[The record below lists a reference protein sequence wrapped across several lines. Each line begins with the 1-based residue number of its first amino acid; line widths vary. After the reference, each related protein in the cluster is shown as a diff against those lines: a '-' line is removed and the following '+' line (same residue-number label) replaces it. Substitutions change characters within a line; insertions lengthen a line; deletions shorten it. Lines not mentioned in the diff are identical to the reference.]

1 MEHASN
7 AKQGSKTFL
16 ATDRLEAIWD
26 QFGRKLLSNIIKMNL
41 KWFCTDD
48 PDSQYKAVQ
57 CTVDQCRT
65 GIARKTGCSIE
76 EAQLVALGLCRLRV
90 WSGDF
95 RANKYNFI
103 FTDEKIGSRRSL
115 ITREIEVES
124 LPEMLSVAM
133 QKQQNI
139 KYRINTQIRDWY
151 DSMGEERRELL
162 DITEWQC
169 QAANWLGD
177 REYMLAHFR
186 DGNTRVY
193 MDVHCSPNSDATS
206 KNLVDYAEARTMDDK
221 ALQVWSDKL
230 NKEWGVNLNNCDD
243 IWKDRDEL
251 IKQGTHERA
260 IGNALR
266 LMNARD
272 TGSTTAIARVDR
284 HCALG
289 QEQGMF
295 SRCQTTCKNTN
306 VIWSGQ
312 LIDPWMKVTDTTL
325 KLQPWIR
332 KHFEAMYYRALSKK
346 PGTPSG
352 YHSGLSS
359 ATKAIFDA
367 GDDTRDDRAI
377 VAASSED
384 LLAGSKPWVR
394 DGILSYHAS
403 TGKVNTNRNV
413 WDTAKGIAKA
423 VRAGLQLH
431 LPGSKHSSVNMEEAV
446 KKLSKDTSWVTATG
460 YTRHYNPWIY
470 SDEVDEATQ
479 KQETVSFETTVWSPR
494 WDSEREVSCS
504 LISLVEREL
513 NSVLWALPCACFTV
527 ERAAED
533 HKVYNAPFPMAN
545 NHDEQQVSPA
555 DLSELPD
562 WNTKGFIFS
571 HFATENPLE
580 QIRKKADL
588 PMKYLGDP
596 IRKDEISKYI
606 AG

>member
-1 MEHASN
+1 
-7 AKQGSKTFL
+7 
-16 ATDRLEAIWD
+16 
-26 QFGRKLLSNIIKMNL
+26 
-41 KWFCTDD
+41 
-48 PDSQYKAVQ
+48 
-57 CTVDQCRT
+57 
-65 GIARKTGCSIE
+65 
-76 EAQLVALGLCRLRV
+76 
-90 WSGDF
+90 
-95 RANKYNFI
+95 
-103 FTDEKIGSRRSL
+103 
-115 ITREIEVES
+115 
-124 LPEMLSVAM
+124 M

-139 KYRINTQIRDWY
+139 RYGIQPQIRDWY
-151 DSMGEERRELL
+151 DSMGEEGRALL
-162 DITEWQC
+162 GITEWQYK
-169 QAANWLGD
+169 AACFLGD

-193 MDVHCSPNSDATS
+193 MDVHCSPNGDATS
-206 KNLVDYAEARTMDDK
+206 KNLVDYAEARTIDDD
-221 ALQVWSDKL
+221 ALQVWSDNL
-230 NKEWGVNLNNCDD
+230 NAAWGVNLDNCDD

-251 IKQGTHERA
+251 IKQGTHQRA

-295 SRCQTTCKNTN
+295 SRCRTTLSNTN
-306 VIWSGQ
+306 VIYSGQ
-312 LIDPWMKVTDTTL
+312 LIDPWMKVTDTL
-325 KLQPWIR
+325 LARQPWIR
-332 KHFEAMYYRALSKK
+332 KHFEAVYYRSLSKK

-384 LLAGSKPWVR
+384 LLAGSKHWVR

-413 WDTAKGIAKA
+413 WNTGKDISKA
-423 VRAGLQLH
+423 VRSGLQLH

-446 KKLSKDTSWVTATG
+446 KILCENTSWETATG

-470 SDEVDEATQ
+470 ADEVDEATQ
-479 KQETVSFETTVWSPR
+479 KQETVSFETTVWHPR
-494 WDSEREVSCS
+494 WDDERDVSCS
-504 LISLVEREL
+504 LIPLVERDMK
-513 NSVLWALPCACFTV
+513 SVLWALPCACFTV

-533 HKVYNAPFPMAN
+533 WKVYNAPFPMAN
-545 NHDEQQVSPA
+545 NHDEQQASPS
-555 DLSELPD
+555 DLPKLPTL
-562 WNTKGFIFS
+562 NRGGFVFS
-571 HFATENPLE
+571 HFSVVNPLE
-580 QIRKKADL
+580 QVRKKAGL

>member
-1 MEHASN
+1 MENASN
-7 AKQGSKTFL
+7 AKQPAKTLL
-16 ATDRLEAIWD
+16 ATPRLMEIWE
-26 QFGRKLLSNIIKMNL
+26 QFGTKALTNVVKTNLL
-41 KWFCTDD
+41 WFSSDD
-48 PDSQYKAVQ
+48 PASYYKAIQ

-76 EAQLVALGLCRLRV
+76 EAQVVALGLCRLRV

-95 RANKYNFI
+95 RSNKYNFI
-103 FTDEKIGSRRSL
+103 FSDEKIGSRRSL

-124 LPEMLSVAM
+124 LPEMPSVAM

-151 DSMGEERRELL
+151 ASMGEEGRALL
-162 DITEWQC
+162 GITEWQYK
-169 QAANWLGD
+169 AACFLGD
-177 REYMLAHFR
+177 RDYMLAHFR

-193 MDVHCSPNSDATS
+193 MDVHCSPNGDATS

-221 ALQVWSDKL
+221 ALQVWSDNL

-243 IWKDRDEL
+243 IWKDRNEL

-272 TGSTTAIARVDR
+272 TGSTNAIARVDR
-284 HCALG
+284 YCALG
-289 QEQGMF
+289 QEQGMM
-295 SRCQTTCKNTN
+295 SRCETTLKNTN
-306 VIWSGQ
+306 VIYSGQ
-312 LIDPWMKVTDTTL
+312 LIDPWMKITDTTL
-325 KLQPWIR
+325 ERQPWIR
-332 KHFEAMYYRALSKK
+332 KHFEAMFHRALSKK

-352 YHSGLSS
+352 YHSGLTS

-367 GDDTRDDRAI
+367 GDDARDDRAI
-377 VAASSED
+377 KAAVSED
-384 LLAGSKPWVR
+384 LLAGSKHWVR
-394 DGILSYHAS
+394 AGILSYHAS
-403 TGKVNTNRNV
+403 TGKVNTNRSV

-446 KKLSKDTSWVTATG
+446 KKLGEATSWVTATG

-479 KQETVSFETTVWSPR
+479 KQETVSFETTVWNPR
-494 WDSEREVSCS
+494 WDSERDVSCS

-513 NSVLWALPCACFTV
+513 NSVLWALPCTCFTV

-533 HKVYNAPFPMAN
+533 YKVYNAPFPMAN

-555 DLSELPD
+555 DLPELPD
-562 WNTKGFIFS
+562 WNRKGYIFS

-580 QIRKKADL
+580 QIRKKAGL

-596 IRKDEISKYI
+596 ICKDQISKYI